1 MIPANT
7 KAECWGKV
15 FLSCSSLS
23 TIVVSKNNAEYKS
36 INNSI
41 LSKDG
46 KELLLCRSAIIP
58 EGVTM
63 IANSAFEGCDLTEIE
78 IPEGVT
84 AIGDEAFYLC
94 YELRSIKIPDSVKSI
109 GYAAFQDCEHL
120 QSIVIPDGVRKIED
134 YTFCNCASLQSIE
147 IPQSVTEI
155 GVYTFS
161 SCGCLQS
168 IVIPGGVTLIEEG
181 LFSGCHSLQSME
193 IPDGLIVIADNVFED
208 CDLQSVTIKTL
219 EKDPNLSYKNIQ
231 FILQVLSEISKSLEI
246 HLRVPIGCGYA
257 YRRYSRF
264 AGKLTKI
271 IADVSD

>member
-7 KAECWGKV
+7 TAECWGKV
-15 FLSCSSLS
+15 FSSCSSLS

-63 IANSAFEGCDLTEIE
+63 IAKLAFEGCNLTEIE

-94 YELRSIKIPDSVKSI
+94 YELRSIKIPDSVKAI
-109 GYAAFQDCEHL
+109 GYAAFQECEYL
-120 QSIVIPDGVRKIED
+120 QSIVIPDGVREIED
-134 YTFCNCASLQSIE
+134 YTFCCCANLQSIE
-147 IPQSVTEI
+147 IPQTVTVI
-155 GVYTFS
+155 GMHAFS
-161 SCGCLQS
+161 GCGSLQS
-168 IVIPGGVTLIEEG
+168 IVIPDGVTVIKEG
-181 LFSGCHSLQSME
+181 LFSGCHSLQSIE
-193 IPDGLIVIADNVFED
+193 IPDELIVIEDDVFED

-231 FILQVLSEISKSLEI
+231 FILQALSEISKPLEI
-246 HLRVPIGCGYA
+246 NLRVPIGCGYA
-257 YRRYSRF
+257 YQHYSRF
-264 AGKLTKI
+264 AGKLKNI
-271 IADVSD
+271 IADVID